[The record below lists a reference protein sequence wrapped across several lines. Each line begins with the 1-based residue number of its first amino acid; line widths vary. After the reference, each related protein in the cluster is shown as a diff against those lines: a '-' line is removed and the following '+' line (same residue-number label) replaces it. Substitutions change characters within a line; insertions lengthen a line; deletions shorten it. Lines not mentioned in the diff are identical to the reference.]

1 MGKKMTLL
9 PIELPLL
16 LKKHDHKEKWFLYR
30 HIQYIS
36 MSLYSKES
44 SQTCTSG
51 AYKHIYNYTQED
63 DKDCV
68 LPSPAVI
75 PSILLSHSQLTTG
88 SPLFCFRTT
97 NPQIPRLGCLS
108 KTSVCWTFLRD
119 LQLNCYVAS
128 RECRLRRMA
137 SVYHSNKLLF
147 HLAGREIRQ
156 WSRLKA
162 QTHTREILPP
172 LSPFWTLGNN
182 NNSSHSPGTINL
194 TTTGSNRWQIIITLA
209 F

>member
-16 LKKHDHKEKWFLYR
+16 LKKHDHKEQWFLYR

-128 RECRLRRMA
+128 IPMLPLKKNGQCLPFEQTALSLGWPRNSPMVTAQSTDTHARDPSSIVA
-137 SVYHSNKLLF
+137 LLD
-147 HLAGREIRQ
+147 
-156 WSRLKA
+156 
-162 QTHTREILPP
+162 
-172 LSPFWTLGNN
+172 LG
-182 NNSSHSPGTINL
+182 
-194 TTTGSNRWQIIITLA
+194 Q
-209 F
+209 